1 VRPAASSAVDRL
13 RVIVAGMVAGDPF
26 QGGASWA
33 VLQYVE
39 GLRRMGHDVVFVEP
53 VRREALRPAGATL
66 AESENAR
73 YFSSLPF
80 VGRDERSAL
89 LVADSDETVGIPYSQ
104 LVELAQHADLLL
116 NLSGLLRDERLMAA
130 VPKRVFVDLDPG
142 FNQVWSLAGHDLG
155 LERHDV
161 HVTVGL
167 RVGKPGCHVPTCGL
181 QWTHSLPPV
190 VLEHW
195 PGAGEP
201 TRNAFTTIG
210 NWRSYGSIEH
220 RGVEYGQ
227 RAHSFRRLFDLPRL
241 TAATFEPA
249 LAIHRDEE
257 RDLRA
262 LREHG
267 WHLVDSVDVAGTPE
281 RYADFIR
288 SSKAELGV
296 PKLGYVASRSG
307 WFSDRT
313 ACYLAAGRPA
323 LCWDTGF
330 SLEVE
335 TGAGLLT
342 FEDVAGAAAGVA
354 QIESDWASHS
364 AAARALAEERFD
376 SRKVLARLLE
386 RCL

>member
-1 VRPAASSAVDRL
+1 MAGGGSGTRSKRSARLPRIRSVVGRRVLGRARDVRDGVHRLVQRPHGRLPRFGKAGAGSGHGLRPGAGGWSRCRAVHDPGAGDRRSTRDRSRLRRALDWCKGRSGTASRFPGRARPCGRGGLVAVVRPAASSAVDRL

-53 VRREALRPAGATL
+53 VRREALR
-66 AESENAR
+66 
-73 YFSSLPF
+73 
-80 VGRDERSAL
+80 
-89 LVADSDETVGIPYSQ
+89 
-104 LVELAQHADLLL
+104 
-116 NLSGLLRDERLMAA
+116 
-130 VPKRVFVDLDPG
+130 
-142 FNQVWSLAGHDLG
+142 
-155 LERHDV
+155 
-161 HVTVGL
+161 
-167 RVGKPGCHVPTCGL
+167 
-181 QWTHSLPPV
+181 
-190 VLEHW
+190 

-267 WHLVDSVDVAGTPE
+267 WHLVDSVDVAG
-281 RYADFIR
+281 
-288 SSKAELGV
+288 
-296 PKLGYVASRSG
+296 
-307 WFSDRT
+307 
-313 ACYLAAGRPA
+313 
-323 LCWDTGF
+323 
-330 SLEVE
+330 
-335 TGAGLLT
+335 
-342 FEDVAGAAAGVA
+342 
-354 QIESDWASHS
+354 
-364 AAARALAEERFD
+364 
-376 SRKVLARLLE
+376 
-386 RCL
+386 